1 MSAQTPPSESPG
13 LRRLWGN
20 SEVVLGIAVLLIVGM
35 MIIPMPTPLLDLLLA
50 LNIALAVTILL
61 VTLFAKKPLDF
72 SIFPSILLIVTLY
85 RLALNVSSTRLIL
98 LNGDAGAI
106 IGSFGDFVV
115 GGNIIVG
122 LIIFIVLLVIQFVVI
137 TNGAGRVA
145 EVGARFTL
153 DAIPGKQMAID
164 ADLNAGLITE
174 SAARQR
180 REGITQEADF
190 YGAMDGASKFVR
202 GDAIAALIIVAI
214 NLFAGVGIGMLQRG
228 LSISEAL
235 NVFALLT
242 VGDGLVSQIP
252 ALLISIATGIIITRD
267 SHGAE
272 LAVQIS
278 SQIFGNPKALMVSGG
293 MLVVMGLTPGLPLL
307 PFLLV
312 GGPLAASGY
321 LQRQRQGREAAAAAL
336 EPTSDVP
343 RLSGP
348 EEVISIIQPDPMEV
362 EIGYGLIPLV
372 EDGNPVNLL
381 QRITIIR
388 RQVATELGIVLP
400 TVRIRDNLQ
409 LPPNT
414 YVIKLRGIEVGRG
427 ELQLNQFLAVNPGA
441 AEEAIEGAAAIEP
454 AFGLPAQWIEAGAKE
469 RAEML
474 GYTVVDPGSVVAT
487 HLTEVIRRH
496 APSILSRQDVQ
507 LLLNNLKESYPAV
520 VEDLVPNVLT
530 IGEIQ
535 QVLQNLLAERIPIR
549 DLVTILEALANQ
561 AGATRD
567 PELLTEYA
575 RAALARSISAQY
587 GGEEKRLHVITLS
600 PALEELI
607 AGGLQAETS
616 QIVLE
621 PPVAQQLLSELSQQM
636 EQLAQRGRR
645 PVLLCASRLRRPL
658 RRLTE
663 RALPS
668 LSIVSFNE
676 VTADV
681 DVQAEGVVEATSS

>member
-61 VTLFAKKPLDF
+61 VTPFAKKPLDF

-153 DAIPGKQMAID
+153 DAMPGKQMAID

-427 ELQLNQFLAVNPGA
+427 ELQLNQFLAMNPGA

>member
-106 IGSFGDFVV
+106 IGSFGDFVA

-137 TNGAGRVA
+137 TNGAGRVV

-153 DAIPGKQMAID
+153 DAMPGKQMAID

-272 LAVQIS
+272 LAIQIS

-400 TVRIRDNLQ
+400 TVRICDNLQ

-427 ELQLNQFLAVNPGA
+427 ELQLNQFLAMNPGA